1 MSISRNKKLIVELVI
16 SASNDKVAESIEKA
30 LKPDNIGLPRNMKLE
45 MKRSRN
51 IVEIKLESDVLSS
64 KTILSVRN
72 TIDDILQ
79 CIEALEN
86 TLKSA

>member
-1 MSISRNKKLIVELVI
+1 MERKLVVELLVN
-16 SASNDKVAESIEKA
+16 ASSEKVAESIEKA
-30 LKPDNIGLPRNMKLE
+30 LKPDNIGLPENMKLE
-45 MKRSRN
+45 MKREGETLR
-51 IVEIKLESDVLSS
+51 ITLESLVSSS

-86 TLKSA
+86 TLKSAR